1 MTDDSAA
8 AQAVADTFRDHWAR
22 AVGALWRRFGDP
34 DLAEE
39 SVQEAFSRAAAR
51 WPEEGVPDE
60 PAAWVIATA
69 GNVAL
74 DRIRRD
80 RTLASKLPQLDQP
93 GFEPAPGLPDDG
105 LPDDR
110 LELIFACCHP
120 ALAIEAQVALTLR
133 LAGGLSTPEIARA
146 FLVTE
151 PVMAQRLVR
160 AKRRLRVAGI
170 GLRESPSPVLPERL
184 DQAMAVLY
192 LIFNE
197 GYAASSGDAPIRH
210 ELCDEAIRLARILAT
225 LLPREPE
232 PAGLAAL
239 MLFHHARAAAR
250 IGDDGLPILLD
261 DQDRQRWD
269 ADLIAQGEAVLRG
282 AAEAGWVGAYCL
294 QAAIAREH
302 VRAAIAADTDWRAIA
317 ALYAD
322 LAAVAP
328 SPVVDLNRA
337 VAVSM
342 SEGPEDGLRLVDRL
356 VAQEALAGY
365 HLLPAARADMLRRLG
380 RNAEAL
386 GEYRRALELA
396 PGGADRAFL
405 AGRCAEMQAVVGAN

>member
-1 MTDDSAA
+1 MTDRARSAVDA
-8 AQAVADTFRDHWAR
+8 AFREHWAR

-39 SVQEAFSRAAAR
+39 AVQEAFTRAAAR
-51 WPEEGVPDE
+51 WPAEGVPAE
-60 PAAWVIATA
+60 PAAWLIATA
-69 GNVAL
+69 GNVAV
-74 DRIRRD
+74 DRLRRD
-80 RTLASKLPQLDQP
+80 RTLAEKLPQLDLP
-93 GFEPAPGLPDDG
+93 GSEPAPEIGAEN

-110 LELIFACCHP
+110 LELILACCHP
-120 ALAIEAQVALTLR
+120 ALATDAQVALTLR

-146 FLVTE
+146 FLVAE

-170 GLRESPSPVLPERL
+170 GLRESPEPILPERL

-197 GYAASSGDAPIRH
+197 GYSASCGDAPVRA
-210 ELCDEAIRLARILAT
+210 ELCDEAIRLARILAS
-225 LLPREPE
+225 LAPREPE
-232 PAGLAAL
+232 PSGLAAL
-239 MLFHHARAAAR
+239 MLFHHARAPAR
-250 IGDDGLPILLD
+250 AGSGTEAVLLD
-261 DQDRQRWD
+261 DQDRSLWNRR
-269 ADLIAQGEAVLRG
+269 LIEEGENLLH
-282 AAEAGWVGAYCL
+282 AAAAAGWVGVYCL

-302 VRAAIAADTDWRAIA
+302 VRAASPAATDWDAIA
-317 ALYAD
+317 RLYAD

-342 SEGPEDGLRLVDRL
+342 SEGPGEGLVLLDRL
-356 VAQEALAGY
+356 AAGSALAGY

-380 RNAEAL
+380 RREEAL
-386 GEYRRALELA
+386 ADYRRALELA
-396 PGGADRAFL
+396 PGAADRAFL
-405 AGRCAEMQAVVGAN
+405 SRRCAEVSGH

>member
-1 MTDDSAA
+1 MTQDARAA
-8 AQAVADTFRDHWAR
+8 VDAAFRDHWAR

-39 SVQEAFSRAAAR
+39 AVQEAFTRAAAR
-51 WPEEGVPDE
+51 WPADGVPAE
-60 PAAWVIATA
+60 PAAWLIATA
-69 GNVAL
+69 GNIAV
-74 DRIRRD
+74 DRLRRD
-80 RTLASKLPQLDQP
+80 RTLAEKLPQLDLP
-93 GFEPAPGLPDDG
+93 GAEPAPEVGDDG

-110 LELIFACCHP
+110 LELILACCHP
-120 ALAIEAQVALTLR
+120 ALAPEAQVSLTLR

-146 FLVTE
+146 FLVAE

-170 GLRESPSPVLPERL
+170 GLRESPEPVLPERV

-197 GYAASSGDAPIRH
+197 GYAASSGDAPVRA
-210 ELCDEAIRLARILAT
+210 ELCDEAIRLARILASF
-225 LLPREPE
+225 LPGEPE
-232 PAGLAAL
+232 PAGLTAL
-239 MLFHHARAAAR
+239 MLFHHARAPAR
-250 IGDDGLPILLD
+250 GGPGGEPVLLD
-261 DQDRQRWD
+261 DQDRTRWD
-269 ADLIAQGEAVLRG
+269 TGLIAEGEALLDG
-282 AAEAGWVGAYCL
+282 AARTGWVGVYCL

-302 VRAAIAADTDWRAIA
+302 VRSSSPAETDWHAIAG
-317 ALYAD
+317 LYAD

-342 SEGPEDGLRLVDRL
+342 SEGPEEGLVLVDRL
-356 VAQEALAGY
+356 AADSALAGY

-380 RNAEAL
+380 RREEAL
-386 GEYRRALELA
+386 ADYRRALELA
-396 PGGADRAFL
+396 PGAADRAFL
-405 AGRCAEMQAVVGAN
+405 SRRCAELSGH

>member
-1 MTDDSAA
+1 MSDRARSAVDA
-8 AQAVADTFRDHWAR
+8 AFRDHWAR

-39 SVQEAFSRAAAR
+39 AVQEAFTRAAAR
-51 WPEEGVPDE
+51 WPVEGVPAE
-60 PAAWVIATA
+60 PAAWLIATA
-69 GNVAL
+69 GNVAV

-80 RTLASKLPQLDQP
+80 RTLAEKLPQLELP
-93 GFEPAPGLPDDG
+93 GSEPAPEIADEH

-120 ALAIEAQVALTLR
+120 ALATEARVALTLR

-146 FLVTE
+146 FLVAE

-170 GLRESPSPVLPERL
+170 GLRESSEPVVPERI
-184 DQAMAVLY
+184 DQVAAVLY

-197 GYAASSGDAPIRH
+197 GYNASSGEEPVRH
-210 ELCDEAIRLARILAT
+210 ELCEEAIRLARILAS
-225 LLPREPE
+225 LLPGEPE
-232 PAGLAAL
+232 PAGLLAL
-239 MLFHHARAAAR
+239 MLFHHSRAAAR
-250 IGDDGLPILLD
+250 HGDDGLPVLLD
-261 DQDRQRWD
+261 DQDRSLWD
-269 ADLIAQGEAVLRG
+269 PDVIEEGEAALRD
-282 AAEAGWVGAYCL
+282 AAGAGWVGIYCL

-302 VRAAIAADTDWRAIA
+302 VRAAAAADTDWPAIV
-317 ALYAD
+317 ALYDD

-342 SEGPEDGLRLVDRL
+342 SEGPGEGLVLVDRL
-356 VAQEALAGY
+356 ADDPALAAY

-380 RNAEAL
+380 RDAEAL
-386 GEYRRALELA
+386 AEYRRALELA
-396 PGGADRAFL
+396 PGAADRAFL
-405 AGRCAEMQAVVGAN
+405 TRRCAELSTI

>member
-1 MTDDSAA
+1 VTDRARAA
-8 AQAVADTFRDHWAR
+8 VDAAFRDHWAR
-22 AVGALWRRFGDP
+22 AVGAVWRRFGDP

-39 SVQEAFSRAAAR
+39 AVQEAFARAAAR
-51 WPEEGVPDE
+51 WPAGGVPSE
-60 PAAWVIATA
+60 PAAWLIATA
-69 GNVAL
+69 GNVAV
-74 DRIRRD
+74 DRLRRD
-80 RTLASKLPQLDQP
+80 RTLAEKLPQLEVAEA
-93 GFEPAPGLPDDG
+93 EPAPDLADER

-120 ALAIEAQVALTLR
+120 ALATEAQVALTLR
-133 LAGGLSTPEIARA
+133 LAGGLSTSEIARA
-146 FLVTE
+146 FLVAE

-170 GLRESPSPVLPERL
+170 GLRESPEPVLPERL

-197 GYAASSGDAPIRH
+197 GYNASSGDAPVRRD
-210 ELCDEAIRLARILAT
+210 LCEEAIRLARNLAA
-225 LLPREPE
+225 LLPGEPE
-232 PAGLAAL
+232 PGGLVAL

-250 IGDDGLPILLD
+250 YRGDGMPVLLD
-261 DQDRQRWD
+261 EQDRSLWD
-269 ADLIAQGEAVLRG
+269 RGLIAQGEAALRD
-282 AAEAGWVGAYCL
+282 AANAGWLGVYCL

-302 VRAAIAADTDWRAIA
+302 VRALAPADTDWSAIVSF
-317 ALYAD
+317 YDD

-342 SEGPEDGLRLVDRL
+342 REGPLQGLELVDRL
-356 VAQEALAGY
+356 SGDPALQAY

-380 RNAEAL
+380 RDREAL
-386 GEYRRALELA
+386 AEYRRALELA
-396 PGGADRAFL
+396 PGDADRAFL
-405 AGRCAEMQAVVGAN
+405 SRRCAELAGH

>member
-1 MTDDSAA
+1 MSDRARSAVDA
-8 AQAVADTFRDHWAR
+8 AFRDHWAR

-39 SVQEAFSRAAAR
+39 AVQEAFTRAAAR
-51 WPEEGVPDE
+51 WPVEGVPAE
-60 PAAWVIATA
+60 PAAWLIATA
-69 GNVAL
+69 GNVAV

-80 RTLASKLPQLDQP
+80 RTLAEKLPQLELP
-93 GFEPAPGLPDDG
+93 GSEPAPEIADER

-120 ALAIEAQVALTLR
+120 ALATEARVALTLR

-146 FLVTE
+146 FLVAE

-170 GLRESPSPVLPERL
+170 GLRESSEPVVPERI
-184 DQAMAVLY
+184 DQVAAVLY

-197 GYAASSGDAPIRH
+197 GYNASSGEEPVRH
-210 ELCDEAIRLARILAT
+210 ELCEEAIRLARVLAS
-225 LLPREPE
+225 LLPGEPE
-232 PAGLAAL
+232 PAGLLAL
-239 MLFHHARAAAR
+239 MLFHHSRAAAR
-250 IGDDGLPILLD
+250 HGDDGLPVLLD
-261 DQDRQRWD
+261 DQDRSLWD
-269 ADLIAQGEAVLRG
+269 PDVIEEGEAALRD
-282 AAEAGWVGAYCL
+282 AAGAGWVGIYCL

-302 VRAAIAADTDWRAIA
+302 VRAAAAADTDWPAIV
-317 ALYAD
+317 ALYDD

-342 SEGPEDGLRLVDRL
+342 SEGPGEGLVLVDRL
-356 VAQEALAGY
+356 ADDPALAAY

-380 RNAEAL
+380 RDAEAL
-386 GEYRRALELA
+386 AEYRRALELA
-396 PGGADRAFL
+396 PGAADRAFL
-405 AGRCAEMQAVVGAN
+405 SRRCAELSTI

>member
-1 MTDDSAA
+1 MSDRARSAVDA
-8 AQAVADTFRDHWAR
+8 AFRDHWAR

-39 SVQEAFSRAAAR
+39 AVQEAFTRAAAR
-51 WPEEGVPDE
+51 WPVEGVPAE
-60 PAAWVIATA
+60 PAAWLIATA
-69 GNVAL
+69 GNVAV

-80 RTLASKLPQLDQP
+80 RTLAEKLPQLELP
-93 GFEPAPGLPDDG
+93 GSEPAPEIADER

-120 ALAIEAQVALTLR
+120 ALATEARVALTLR

-146 FLVTE
+146 FLVAE

-170 GLRESPSPVLPERL
+170 GLRESSEPVVPERI
-184 DQAMAVLY
+184 DQVAAVLY

-197 GYAASSGDAPIRH
+197 GYNASSGEEPVRH
-210 ELCDEAIRLARILAT
+210 ELCEEAIRLARILAS
-225 LLPREPE
+225 LLPGEPE
-232 PAGLAAL
+232 PAGLLAL
-239 MLFHHARAAAR
+239 MLFHHSRAAAR
-250 IGDDGLPILLD
+250 HGDDGLPVLLD
-261 DQDRQRWD
+261 DQDRSLWD
-269 ADLIAQGEAVLRG
+269 PDVIEEGEAALRD
-282 AAEAGWVGAYCL
+282 AAGAGWVGIYCL

-302 VRAAIAADTDWRAIA
+302 VRAAAAADTDWPAIV
-317 ALYAD
+317 ALYDD

-342 SEGPEDGLRLVDRL
+342 SEGPGEGLVLVDRL
-356 VAQEALAGY
+356 ADDPALAAY

-380 RNAEAL
+380 RDAEAL
-386 GEYRRALELA
+386 AEYRRALELA
-396 PGGADRAFL
+396 PGAADRAFL
-405 AGRCAEMQAVVGAN
+405 SRRCAELSTI

>member
-1 MTDDSAA
+1 MTDPARDAVDAA
-8 AQAVADTFRDHWAR
+8 FRDHWAR

-39 SVQEAFSRAAAR
+39 AVQEAFSRAAAR
-51 WPEEGVPDE
+51 WPVEGVPAE
-60 PAAWVIATA
+60 PAAWLIATA
-69 GNVAL
+69 GNVAV
-74 DRIRRD
+74 DRLRRD
-80 RTLASKLPQLDQP
+80 RTLAEKLPHLD
-93 GFEPAPGLPDDG
+93 APGIEPPPEIADER

-120 ALAIEAQVALTLR
+120 ALPTEAQVALTLR
-133 LAGGLSTPEIARA
+133 LAGGLTTPEIARA
-146 FLVTE
+146 FLVSE

-170 GLRESPSPVLPERL
+170 GLRESPEPVVPERL
-184 DQAMAVLY
+184 DQVMAVLY

-197 GYAASSGDAPIRH
+197 GYAASSGDAPVRG
-210 ELCDEAIRLARILAT
+210 ELCTEAIRLARILAS

-232 PAGLAAL
+232 PSGLVAL

-250 IGDDGLPILLD
+250 TGADGVPVLLDEQDRSLWDRGLIDDGERAL
-261 DQDRQRWD
+261 RD
-269 ADLIAQGEAVLRG
+269 AAR
-282 AAEAGWVGAYCL
+282 AGWLGVYCL

-302 VRAAIAADTDWRAIA
+302 VRAAAAADTDWPAIVR
-317 ALYAD
+317 LYDD

-328 SPVVDLNRA
+328 SPIVDLNRA

-342 SEGPEDGLRLVDRL
+342 SEGPEAGLALVDGLAGDP
-356 VAQEALAGY
+356 ALAGY

-380 RNAEAL
+380 RDPEAL
-386 GEYRRALELA
+386 ADYRRALELA
-396 PGGADRAFL
+396 PGAADRAFL
-405 AGRCAEMQAVVGAN
+405 SRRCAELSQHIDG

>member
-1 MTDDSAA
+1 MTDQARAA
-8 AQAVADTFRDHWAR
+8 VDAAFRDHWAR

-34 DLAEE
+34 DLAEDA
-39 SVQEAFSRAAAR
+39 VQEAFSRAAAR
-51 WPEEGVPDE
+51 WPVEGVPAE
-60 PAAWVIATA
+60 PAAWLIATA
-69 GNVAL
+69 GNVAV
-74 DRIRRD
+74 DRLRRD
-80 RTLASKLPQLDQP
+80 RTLATKLPQLDLP
-93 GFEPAPGLPDDG
+93 GVEPAPEISDER

-120 ALAIEAQVALTLR
+120 ALPTESQVALTLR
-133 LAGGLSTPEIARA
+133 LAGGLTTPEIARA
-146 FLVTE
+146 FLVSE

-170 GLRESPSPVLPERL
+170 GLRESPEPVLPERL
-184 DQAMAVLY
+184 DQVMAVLY

-197 GYAASSGDAPIRH
+197 GYNASSGDAPVRRD
-210 ELCDEAIRLARILAT
+210 LCAEAIRLARILAS
-225 LLPREPE
+225 LLPGEPE
-232 PAGLAAL
+232 PSGLVSL

-250 IGDDGLPILLD
+250 MGPDGLPVLLD
-261 DQDRQRWD
+261 DQDRRLWD
-269 ADLIAQGEAVLRG
+269 RDLIEEGDAALRD
-282 AAEAGWVGAYCL
+282 AAGGGWLGVYCL

-302 VRAAIAADTDWRAIA
+302 VRAASSAETDWPAIVG
-317 ALYAD
+317 LYDD

-342 SEGPEDGLRLVDRL
+342 SDGPAAGLALVDRL
-356 VAQEALAGY
+356 AADPALTGY

-380 RNAEAL
+380 RDAEAL
-386 GEYRRALELA
+386 ADYRRALELA

-405 AGRCAEMQAVVGAN
+405 SRRCAELSTI

>member
-1 MTDDSAA
+1 MSDPARAAVAA
-8 AQAVADTFRDHWAR
+8 AFRDHWAR

-39 SVQEAFSRAAAR
+39 AVQEAFARAAAR
-51 WPEEGVPDE
+51 WPVDGVPAE
-60 PAAWVIATA
+60 PAAWLIATA
-69 GNVAL
+69 GNVAV
-74 DRIRRD
+74 DRLRRD
-80 RTLASKLPQLDQP
+80 RTLTAKLPQLEMAET
-93 GFEPAPGLPDDG
+93 EPAPDVTDER

-120 ALAIEAQVALTLR
+120 ALPTEAQVALTLR

-146 FLVTE
+146 FLVAE

-170 GLRESPSPVLPERL
+170 GLRESPDPVVQERV
-184 DQAMAVLY
+184 DQVAAVLY
-192 LIFNE
+192 LVFNE
-197 GYAASSGDAPIRH
+197 GYNASSGDEPVRG
-210 ELCDEAIRLARILAT
+210 ELCDEAIRLARLLAS
-225 LLPREPE
+225 LLPGEPE
-232 PAGLAAL
+232 PAGLVAL

-250 IGDDGLPILLD
+250 RGEDGVPVLLD
-261 DQDRQRWD
+261 DQDRSLWD
-269 ADLIAQGEAVLRG
+269 RGLIEEGEAALRD
-282 AAEAGWVGAYCL
+282 AAAAGWLGVYCL

-302 VRAAIAADTDWRAIA
+302 VRAPSPAETDWPAIV
-317 ALYAD
+317 ALYDD

-342 SEGPEDGLRLVDRL
+342 SDGPAEGLLLVDRL
-356 VAQEALAGY
+356 IGDPALAGY

-380 RNAEAL
+380 RRDEAL
-386 GEYRRALELA
+386 ADYRRALELA
-396 PGGADRAFL
+396 PGAADRAFL
-405 AGRCAEMQAVVGAN
+405 SRRCAEVADH

>member
-1 MTDDSAA
+1 MSDRARSAVDA
-8 AQAVADTFRDHWAR
+8 AFRDHWAR

-39 SVQEAFSRAAAR
+39 AVQEAFTRAAAR
-51 WPEEGVPDE
+51 WPVEGVPAE
-60 PAAWVIATA
+60 PAAWLIATA
-69 GNVAL
+69 GNVAV

-80 RTLASKLPQLDQP
+80 RTLAEKLPQLELP
-93 GFEPAPGLPDDG
+93 SSEPAPEIADER

-120 ALAIEAQVALTLR
+120 ALATEARVALTLR

-146 FLVTE
+146 FLVAE

-170 GLRESPSPVLPERL
+170 GLRESSEPVMPERI
-184 DQAMAVLY
+184 DQVAAVLY

-197 GYAASSGDAPIRH
+197 GYNASSGEEPVRH
-210 ELCDEAIRLARILAT
+210 ELCEEAIRLARILAS
-225 LLPREPE
+225 LLPGEPE
-232 PAGLAAL
+232 PAGLLAL
-239 MLFHHARAAAR
+239 MLFHHSRAAAR
-250 IGDDGLPILLD
+250 HGDDGLPVLLD
-261 DQDRQRWD
+261 DQDRSLWD
-269 ADLIAQGEAVLRG
+269 PDVIEEGEAALRE
-282 AAEAGWVGAYCL
+282 AAGAGWVGIYCL

-302 VRAAIAADTDWRAIA
+302 VRAAAAADTDWPAIV
-317 ALYAD
+317 ALYDD

-342 SEGPEDGLRLVDRL
+342 SEGPGEGLVLVDRL
-356 VAQEALAGY
+356 ADDPALAAY

-380 RNAEAL
+380 RDAEAL
-386 GEYRRALELA
+386 AEYRRALELA
-396 PGGADRAFL
+396 PGAADRAFL
-405 AGRCAEMQAVVGAN
+405 TRRCAELSTI